1 MQKLLFTERTSLW
14 LNGRPWGILSF
25 PGRVRGRFAFQEVPP
40 MTDSTICSTNGDGH
54 RPTVDE
60 FQDSEGRAG
69 RSSPLETTSQVAPV
83 SGVEELI
90 LQRFAA
96 LVSKGGNG
104 RAAAA
109 GSVPL
114 ADADNGPA
122 AGRGEPSPLPNGDNG
137 RDRRGRFAKGNRGG
151 PGNPFARRIAAF
163 RRALCEVVS
172 EDDMHNLG
180 RRLLDQVKAGN
191 LVAAKLLLAYTIG
204 RPTDAVDP
212 DTLDLNE
219 WMLYQKGPA
228 RPEEVAGILD
238 RMPLEMTCELVRLLL
253 PCVGTTLGQ
262 ELLEQLNGTAKASA
276 RPSP

>member
-1 MQKLLFTERTSLW
+1 MQKLLFTKRTSLW

-25 PGRVRGRFAFQEVPP
+25 PGRVRGRFTFQEVPP
-40 MTDSTICSTNGDGH
+40 MNQSATAFPNGDSH

-60 FQDSEGRAG
+60 LKDSEGRAG
-69 RSSPLETTSQVAPV
+69 RSSQLETTNQAAPV

-90 LQRFAA
+90 LQRFAE
-96 LVSKGGNG
+96 LVPGGGNG
-104 RAAAA
+104 NGAAA

-114 ADADNGPA
+114 ADVDNGPA
-122 AGRGEPSPLPNGDNG
+122 ARRDEPSPSPNGDNG

-172 EDDMHNLG
+172 EDDLHDLG
-180 RRLLDQVKAGN
+180 RRLLDLAKGGN
-191 LVAAKLLLAYTIG
+191 LVAARLLLAYTVG

-212 DTLDLNE
+212 DTLDLNK

-228 RPEEVAGILD
+228 RPDEVAAILD

-262 ELLEQLNGTAKASA
+262 ELLEHLNGTAKASA